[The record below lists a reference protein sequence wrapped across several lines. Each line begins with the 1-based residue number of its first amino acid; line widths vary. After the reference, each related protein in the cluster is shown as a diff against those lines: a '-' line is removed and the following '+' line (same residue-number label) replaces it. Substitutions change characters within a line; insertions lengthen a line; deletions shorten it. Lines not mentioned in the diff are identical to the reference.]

1 MKAFVAGIAFTLI
14 TESTAAIIYITKR
27 MKEEVE

>member
-14 TESTAAIIYITKR
+14 AEGTAAVIYITKR